1 MAGTEPAG
9 DLLERARRA
18 AGRALAD
25 AGVEVREVSRLD
37 DLATVRRVFDEIWRP
52 DPSEPLVTVDQLRAY
67 AWTGQYVVTAH
78 DARETHQ
85 PVVAAS
91 VGFLAAPP
99 GRALHSHITGVL
111 AGGRGRALGY
121 AIKVHQRAWAMERG
135 LDTITWTFDPL
146 IRRNAWFNLAKLGAL
161 PTAYEVDFYGPIGD
175 AINGT
180 DASDRLCVSWRLQ
193 TPVVAA
199 ACEGEP
205 AALPAGKLVAAGV
218 PQLLAVGPDEAPKLS
233 GVRVPPGHE
242 LALVQVPV
250 DIEAVRRENDL
261 LARRW
266 RLALREVLAGAL
278 DAGDRVAGFGR
289 DGWYVLRAARER

>member
-1 MAGTEPAG
+1 MAGTDPAG
-9 DLLERARRA
+9 DVLERARRA
-18 AGRALAD
+18 AARAVAD
-25 AGVEVREVSRLD
+25 AGVEVREVADLG

-78 DARETHQ
+78 DVREPHR
-85 PVVAAS
+85 PVIAAS

-121 AIKVHQRAWAMERG
+121 AIKVHQRAWALERG

-161 PTAYEVDFYGPIGD
+161 PTSYAVDFYGPIGD

-180 DASDRLCVSWRLQ
+180 DASDRLCVSWRLP

-205 AALPAGKLVAAGV
+205 AALPVGRLLAADV
-218 PQLLAVGPDEAPKLS
+218 PRLLAVDPDESPRLV
-233 GVRVPPGHE
+233 GVRVPPGHD

-250 DIEAVRRENDL
+250 DIESLRRENDL

-266 RLALREVLAGAL
+266 RLALREVLAGSL
-278 DAGDRVAGFGR
+278 EAGDRIAGFGR
-289 DGWYVLRAARER
+289 DGWYVLRGGRER